1 MLASKSKQNSQ
12 ANSSKQNFL
21 PPLRANHR
29 LTQSSF
35 SMQSASLQYA
45 AGLPGTQ
52 SFGAPVSLNKSFLSM
67 IVRADP
73 GCFKEVGWGRGWYLG
88 VAGLM
93 GHASSMFQLQ
103 NWNLRNLKL

>member
-1 MLASKSKQNSQ
+1 
-12 ANSSKQNFL
+12 
-21 PPLRANHR
+21 
-29 LTQSSF
+29 
-35 SMQSASLQYA
+35 
-45 AGLPGTQ
+45 
-52 SFGAPVSLNKSFLSM
+52 M

-73 GCFKEVGWGRGWYLG
+73 GCFKGVGWGRGWYLG